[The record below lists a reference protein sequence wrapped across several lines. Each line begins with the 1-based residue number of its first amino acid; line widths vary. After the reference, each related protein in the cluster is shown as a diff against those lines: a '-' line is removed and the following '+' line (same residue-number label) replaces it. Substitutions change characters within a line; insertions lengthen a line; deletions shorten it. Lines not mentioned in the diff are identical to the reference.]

1 MLTLKPNKILVFL
14 PIIGCALGWI
24 AIMQTS
30 FSFSLEV
37 IFILCLFGIMIY
49 EILKLLQK
57 WPYALIALSIPSQAY
72 PWQIKLRNGKIFDA
86 KLLNSTRLTHTV
98 IILHFR
104 VLHSKMRIY
113 QIVLPKMIGKENFHD
128 LLVHLKTT

>member
-1 MLTLKPNKILVFL
+1 
-14 PIIGCALGWI
+14 
-24 AIMQTS
+24 MQTS